1 MGFVDLHRRAQRMA
15 CTLEAG
21 FEDVVGIFT
30 GKLYK
35 MDSGRHAAGKAVPE
49 LLGAFHIKIAHLLG
63 LVIRH
68 IVWMTILVSWA
79 LLSASC
85 RGGEVSYTDEVQPD
99 DDTAIL
105 VLRTGLLDQTRVS
118 DRVNDAVDNPVEYMY
133 TLRIVILHENGTVEH
148 NMYIDFGEIP
158 QTECY
163 RIFKVTRNETKK
175 IYLIANEENAST
187 DLHEQL
193 ETLTT
198 GNTTFASIV
207 DNFVFIPDYK
217 NPIPMSSVYDVPVKA
232 ENLVEREFYLV
243 RAATK
248 FAFRFT
254 NKRKSKVS
262 IDAIHISDIAGATY
276 LIPHKREPLFM
287 SFDDESLYWIN
298 WLKKVADESQ
308 QSPDDVELAD
318 KRGWIQAYDI
328 PSETSHQEVTVNGP
342 LEVPSMT
349 GDQPGKAVFPVF
361 YLPESKKLKAG
372 SATYGEQEYTLKLDM
387 SENGKELSFT
397 KTFPNLKAL
406 FRNTHV
412 LVDITFTEKDEVKVQ
427 VVPYAEVIL
436 EPEFGLKPETKN

>member
-1 MGFVDLHRRAQRMA
+1 MKEIL
-15 CTLEAG
+15 
-21 FEDVVGIFT
+21 
-30 GKLYK
+30 
-35 MDSGRHAAGKAVPE
+35 
-49 LLGAFHIKIAHLLG
+49 
-63 LVIRH
+63 RH

-105 VLRTGLLDQTRVS
+105 VLRTGLLDQTRAS

-207 DNFVFIPDYK
+207 DNFVFIPDNK

-318 KRGWIQAYDI
+318 RRGWIQAYDI

>member
-1 MGFVDLHRRAQRMA
+1 MKEIL
-15 CTLEAG
+15 
-21 FEDVVGIFT
+21 
-30 GKLYK
+30 
-35 MDSGRHAAGKAVPE
+35 
-49 LLGAFHIKIAHLLG
+49 
-63 LVIRH
+63 RH

-105 VLRTGLLDQTRVS
+105 VLRTGLLDQTRAS
-118 DRVNDAVDNPVEYMY
+118 DRVNDAVDNSVEYMY

-175 IYLIANEENAST
+175 IYLIANEENVST

-318 KRGWIQAYDI
+318 RRGWIQAYDI

-349 GDQPGKAVFPVF
+349 GDQPGKAVFSVF

>member
-1 MGFVDLHRRAQRMA
+1 MKEIL
-15 CTLEAG
+15 
-21 FEDVVGIFT
+21 
-30 GKLYK
+30 
-35 MDSGRHAAGKAVPE
+35 
-49 LLGAFHIKIAHLLG
+49 
-63 LVIRH
+63 RH

-85 RGGEVSYTDEVQPD
+85 RGGEVSYTDEIQPD

>member
-1 MGFVDLHRRAQRMA
+1 MKEIL
-15 CTLEAG
+15 
-21 FEDVVGIFT
+21 
-30 GKLYK
+30 
-35 MDSGRHAAGKAVPE
+35 
-49 LLGAFHIKIAHLLG
+49 
-63 LVIRH
+63 RH

-105 VLRTGLLDQTRVS
+105 VLRTGLLDQTRAS

-318 KRGWIQAYDI
+318 RRGWIQAYDI
-328 PSETSHQEVTVNGP
+328 PSETSHQDVTVNGP

>member
-1 MGFVDLHRRAQRMA
+1 MKEIL
-15 CTLEAG
+15 
-21 FEDVVGIFT
+21 
-30 GKLYK
+30 
-35 MDSGRHAAGKAVPE
+35 
-49 LLGAFHIKIAHLLG
+49 
-63 LVIRH
+63 RH

-105 VLRTGLLDQTRVS
+105 VLRTGLLDQTRAS

-262 IDAIHISDIAGATY
+262 IDAIHTSDIAGATY

>member
-1 MGFVDLHRRAQRMA
+1 MKEIL
-15 CTLEAG
+15 
-21 FEDVVGIFT
+21 
-30 GKLYK
+30 
-35 MDSGRHAAGKAVPE
+35 
-49 LLGAFHIKIAHLLG
+49 
-63 LVIRH
+63 RH

-85 RGGEVSYTDEVQPD
+85 RGGEVSYTDEIQSD

-105 VLRTGLLDQTRVS
+105 VLRTGLLDQTRAS
-118 DRVNDAVDNPVEYMY
+118 DRVNDAVDNSVEYMY

-175 IYLIANEENAST
+175 IYLIANEENVST

-342 LEVPSMT
+342 LEVPSIT

>member
-1 MGFVDLHRRAQRMA
+1 MKEIL
-15 CTLEAG
+15 
-21 FEDVVGIFT
+21 
-30 GKLYK
+30 
-35 MDSGRHAAGKAVPE
+35 
-49 LLGAFHIKIAHLLG
+49 
-63 LVIRH
+63 RH

-105 VLRTGLLDQTRVS
+105 VLRTGLLDQTRAS
-118 DRVNDAVDNPVEYMY
+118 DRVNDAVDNSVEYMY

-163 RIFKVTRNETKK
+163 RIFKVTRKK
-175 IYLIANEENAST
+175 IYLIANEENVST

>member
-1 MGFVDLHRRAQRMA
+1 MKEIL
-15 CTLEAG
+15 
-21 FEDVVGIFT
+21 
-30 GKLYK
+30 
-35 MDSGRHAAGKAVPE
+35 
-49 LLGAFHIKIAHLLG
+49 
-63 LVIRH
+63 RH

-105 VLRTGLLDQTRVS
+105 VLRTGLLDQTRAS

-397 KTFPNLKAL
+397 KT
-406 FRNTHV
+406 
-412 LVDITFTEKDEVKVQ
+412 
-427 VVPYAEVIL
+427 
-436 EPEFGLKPETKN
+436 

>member
-1 MGFVDLHRRAQRMA
+1 MKEIL
-15 CTLEAG
+15 
-21 FEDVVGIFT
+21 
-30 GKLYK
+30 
-35 MDSGRHAAGKAVPE
+35 
-49 LLGAFHIKIAHLLG
+49 
-63 LVIRH
+63 RH

-105 VLRTGLLDQTRVS
+105 VLRTGLLDQTRAS

-298 WLKKVADESQ
+298 WLKKVADETQ

-318 KRGWIQAYDI
+318 RRGWIQAYDI

>member
-1 MGFVDLHRRAQRMA
+1 MKEIL
-15 CTLEAG
+15 
-21 FEDVVGIFT
+21 
-30 GKLYK
+30 
-35 MDSGRHAAGKAVPE
+35 
-49 LLGAFHIKIAHLLG
+49 
-63 LVIRH
+63 RH

-85 RGGEVSYTDEVQPD
+85 RGGEVSYTDEIQSD

-105 VLRTGLLDQTRVS
+105 VLRTGLLDQTRASV
-118 DRVNDAVDNPVEYMY
+118 RVNDAVDNSVEYMY

-243 RAATK
+243 RAVTK

-397 KTFPNLKAL
+397 KTFPNLEAL

>member
-1 MGFVDLHRRAQRMA
+1 MKEIL
-15 CTLEAG
+15 
-21 FEDVVGIFT
+21 
-30 GKLYK
+30 
-35 MDSGRHAAGKAVPE
+35 
-49 LLGAFHIKIAHLLG
+49 
-63 LVIRH
+63 RH

-105 VLRTGLLDQTRVS
+105 VLRTGLLDQTRAS
-118 DRVNDAVDNPVEYMY
+118 DRVNDAVDNSVEYMY

-318 KRGWIQAYDI
+318 KRGWIQVYDI

-372 SATYGEQEYTLKLDM
+372 LATYGEQEYTLKLDM

>member
-1 MGFVDLHRRAQRMA
+1 MKEIL
-15 CTLEAG
+15 
-21 FEDVVGIFT
+21 
-30 GKLYK
+30 
-35 MDSGRHAAGKAVPE
+35 
-49 LLGAFHIKIAHLLG
+49 
-63 LVIRH
+63 RH

-85 RGGEVSYTDEVQPD
+85 RGGEVSYTDEVQTD

-262 IDAIHISDIAGATY
+262 IDAIHTSDIAGATY

>member
-1 MGFVDLHRRAQRMA
+1 MKEIL
-15 CTLEAG
+15 
-21 FEDVVGIFT
+21 
-30 GKLYK
+30 
-35 MDSGRHAAGKAVPE
+35 
-49 LLGAFHIKIAHLLG
+49 
-63 LVIRH
+63 RH

-262 IDAIHISDIAGATY
+262 IDAIHTSDIAGATY

-436 EPEFGLKPETKN
+436 EPGFGLKPETKN

>member
-1 MGFVDLHRRAQRMA
+1 MKEIL
-15 CTLEAG
+15 
-21 FEDVVGIFT
+21 
-30 GKLYK
+30 
-35 MDSGRHAAGKAVPE
+35 
-49 LLGAFHIKIAHLLG
+49 
-63 LVIRH
+63 RH

-342 LEVPSMT
+342 LAVPSMP

>member
-1 MGFVDLHRRAQRMA
+1 MKEIL
-15 CTLEAG
+15 
-21 FEDVVGIFT
+21 
-30 GKLYK
+30 
-35 MDSGRHAAGKAVPE
+35 
-49 LLGAFHIKIAHLLG
+49 
-63 LVIRH
+63 RH

-85 RGGEVSYTDEVQPD
+85 RGGEVSYTDEIQSD

-105 VLRTGLLDQTRVS
+105 VLRTGLLDQTRAS
-118 DRVNDAVDNPVEYMY
+118 DRVNDAVDNSVEYMY

-175 IYLIANEENAST
+175 FYLIANEENVST

-342 LEVPSMT
+342 LEVLSMT

>member
-1 MGFVDLHRRAQRMA
+1 MKEIL
-15 CTLEAG
+15 
-21 FEDVVGIFT
+21 
-30 GKLYK
+30 
-35 MDSGRHAAGKAVPE
+35 
-49 LLGAFHIKIAHLLG
+49 
-63 LVIRH
+63 RH

-105 VLRTGLLDQTRVS
+105 VLRTGLLDQTRAS

-349 GDQPGKAVFPVF
+349 GDQLGKAVFPVF

>member
-1 MGFVDLHRRAQRMA
+1 MKEIL
-15 CTLEAG
+15 
-21 FEDVVGIFT
+21 
-30 GKLYK
+30 
-35 MDSGRHAAGKAVPE
+35 
-49 LLGAFHIKIAHLLG
+49 
-63 LVIRH
+63 RH

-105 VLRTGLLDQTRVS
+105 VLRTGLLDQTRAS
-118 DRVNDAVDNPVEYMY
+118 DRVNDAVDNPVYMY

-318 KRGWIQAYDI
+318 RRGWIQAYDI

>member
-1 MGFVDLHRRAQRMA
+1 MKEIL
-15 CTLEAG
+15 
-21 FEDVVGIFT
+21 
-30 GKLYK
+30 
-35 MDSGRHAAGKAVPE
+35 
-49 LLGAFHIKIAHLLG
+49 
-63 LVIRH
+63 RH

-105 VLRTGLLDQTRVS
+105 VLRTGLLDQTRAS

-198 GNTTFASIV
+198 GNTTIASIV

-397 KTFPNLKAL
+397 KTFPNLEAL
-406 FRNTHV
+406 FRNTHE

>member
-1 MGFVDLHRRAQRMA
+1 MKEIL
-15 CTLEAG
+15 
-21 FEDVVGIFT
+21 
-30 GKLYK
+30 
-35 MDSGRHAAGKAVPE
+35 
-49 LLGAFHIKIAHLLG
+49 
-63 LVIRH
+63 RH
-68 IVWMTILVSWA
+68 IVWMTLLVSWA

-105 VLRTGLLDQTRVS
+105 VLRTGLLDQTRAS

-397 KTFPNLKAL
+397 KTFPNLEAL

>member
-1 MGFVDLHRRAQRMA
+1 MKEIL
-15 CTLEAG
+15 
-21 FEDVVGIFT
+21 
-30 GKLYK
+30 
-35 MDSGRHAAGKAVPE
+35 
-49 LLGAFHIKIAHLLG
+49 
-63 LVIRH
+63 RH

-175 IYLIANEENAST
+175 IYLIAIEENAST

>member
-1 MGFVDLHRRAQRMA
+1 MKEIL
-15 CTLEAG
+15 
-21 FEDVVGIFT
+21 
-30 GKLYK
+30 
-35 MDSGRHAAGKAVPE
+35 
-49 LLGAFHIKIAHLLG
+49 
-63 LVIRH
+63 RH

-105 VLRTGLLDQTRVS
+105 VLRTGLLDQTRAS
-118 DRVNDAVDNPVEYMY
+118 DRVNDAVDNSVEYMY

-175 IYLIANEENAST
+175 IYLIANEENVST

-318 KRGWIQAYDI
+318 RRGWIQAYDI

-361 YLPESKKLKAG
+361 YLPERKKLKAG

>member
-1 MGFVDLHRRAQRMA
+1 MKEIL
-15 CTLEAG
+15 
-21 FEDVVGIFT
+21 
-30 GKLYK
+30 
-35 MDSGRHAAGKAVPE
+35 
-49 LLGAFHIKIAHLLG
+49 
-63 LVIRH
+63 RH

-85 RGGEVSYTDEVQPD
+85 RGGEVSYTDEIQPD

-105 VLRTGLLDQTRVS
+105 VLRTGLLDQTRAS

-397 KTFPNLKAL
+397 KTFPNLEAL

>member
-1 MGFVDLHRRAQRMA
+1 MKEIL
-15 CTLEAG
+15 
-21 FEDVVGIFT
+21 
-30 GKLYK
+30 
-35 MDSGRHAAGKAVPE
+35 
-49 LLGAFHIKIAHLLG
+49 
-63 LVIRH
+63 RH

-85 RGGEVSYTDEVQPD
+85 RGGEVSYTDEIQSD

-118 DRVNDAVDNPVEYMY
+118 DRVNDAVDNSVEYMY

>member
-1 MGFVDLHRRAQRMA
+1 MKEIL
-15 CTLEAG
+15 
-21 FEDVVGIFT
+21 
-30 GKLYK
+30 
-35 MDSGRHAAGKAVPE
+35 
-49 LLGAFHIKIAHLLG
+49 
-63 LVIRH
+63 RH

-232 ENLVEREFYLV
+232 EKLVEREFYLV

-262 IDAIHISDIAGATY
+262 IDAIHTSDIAGATY

>member
-1 MGFVDLHRRAQRMA
+1 MKEIL
-15 CTLEAG
+15 
-21 FEDVVGIFT
+21 
-30 GKLYK
+30 
-35 MDSGRHAAGKAVPE
+35 
-49 LLGAFHIKIAHLLG
+49 
-63 LVIRH
+63 RH

-105 VLRTGLLDQTRVS
+105 VLRTGLLDQTRAS
-118 DRVNDAVDNPVEYMY
+118 DRVNDAVDNSVEYMY

-349 GDQPGKAVFPVF
+349 GDQPGKAVFAVF

>member
-1 MGFVDLHRRAQRMA
+1 MKEIL
-15 CTLEAG
+15 
-21 FEDVVGIFT
+21 
-30 GKLYK
+30 
-35 MDSGRHAAGKAVPE
+35 
-49 LLGAFHIKIAHLLG
+49 
-63 LVIRH
+63 RH

-118 DRVNDAVDNPVEYMY
+118 DRVNDAVDNPVAYMY

-318 KRGWIQAYDI
+318 KRGWIQADDI

>member
-1 MGFVDLHRRAQRMA
+1 MKEIL
-15 CTLEAG
+15 
-21 FEDVVGIFT
+21 
-30 GKLYK
+30 
-35 MDSGRHAAGKAVPE
+35 
-49 LLGAFHIKIAHLLG
+49 
-63 LVIRH
+63 RH

-105 VLRTGLLDQTRVS
+105 VLRTGLLDQTRAS

-387 SENGKELSFT
+387 SENAKELSFT
-397 KTFPNLKAL
+397 KTFPNLEAL

>member
-1 MGFVDLHRRAQRMA
+1 MKEIL
-15 CTLEAG
+15 
-21 FEDVVGIFT
+21 
-30 GKLYK
+30 
-35 MDSGRHAAGKAVPE
+35 
-49 LLGAFHIKIAHLLG
+49 
-63 LVIRH
+63 RH

-436 EPEFGLKPETKN
+436 EPEFGLKPETMN

>member
-1 MGFVDLHRRAQRMA
+1 MKEIL
-15 CTLEAG
+15 
-21 FEDVVGIFT
+21 
-30 GKLYK
+30 
-35 MDSGRHAAGKAVPE
+35 
-49 LLGAFHIKIAHLLG
+49 
-63 LVIRH
+63 RH

-217 NPIPMSSVYDVPVKA
+217 NPIPMSSVCDVPVKA

>member
-1 MGFVDLHRRAQRMA
+1 MKEIL
-15 CTLEAG
+15 
-21 FEDVVGIFT
+21 
-30 GKLYK
+30 
-35 MDSGRHAAGKAVPE
+35 
-49 LLGAFHIKIAHLLG
+49 
-63 LVIRH
+63 RH

-105 VLRTGLLDQTRVS
+105 VLRTGLLDQTRAS

-254 NKRKSKVS
+254 NKRKSKVN

-318 KRGWIQAYDI
+318 RRGWIQAYDI

-349 GDQPGKAVFPVF
+349 GDQPSKAVFPVF

>member
-1 MGFVDLHRRAQRMA
+1 MKEIL
-15 CTLEAG
+15 
-21 FEDVVGIFT
+21 
-30 GKLYK
+30 
-35 MDSGRHAAGKAVPE
+35 
-49 LLGAFHIKIAHLLG
+49 
-63 LVIRH
+63 RH

-105 VLRTGLLDQTRVS
+105 VLRTGLLDQTRAS

-232 ENLVEREFYLV
+232 ENLIEREFYLV

-318 KRGWIQAYDI
+318 RRGWIQAYDI

>member
-1 MGFVDLHRRAQRMA
+1 MKEIL
-15 CTLEAG
+15 
-21 FEDVVGIFT
+21 
-30 GKLYK
+30 
-35 MDSGRHAAGKAVPE
+35 
-49 LLGAFHIKIAHLLG
+49 
-63 LVIRH
+63 RH

-85 RGGEVSYTDEVQPD
+85 RGGEVSYTDEIQSD

-105 VLRTGLLDQTRVS
+105 VLRTGLLDQTRAS
-118 DRVNDAVDNPVEYMY
+118 DRVNDAVDNSVEYMY

-217 NPIPMSSVYDVPVKA
+217 NPIPMSSVYDVPVKT

-243 RAATK
+243 RAVTK

-397 KTFPNLKAL
+397 KTFPNLEAL

>member
-1 MGFVDLHRRAQRMA
+1 MKK
-15 CTLEAG
+15 E
-21 FEDVVGIFT
+21 E
-30 GKLYK
+30 K
-35 MDSGRHAAGKAVPE
+35 
-49 LLGAFHIKIAHLLG
+49 G
-63 LVIRH
+63 LKEILRH

-105 VLRTGLLDQTRVS
+105 VLRTGLLDQTRAS
-118 DRVNDAVDNPVEYMY
+118 DRVNDAVDNSVEYMY

-175 IYLIANEENAST
+175 IYLIANEENVST

-318 KRGWIQAYDI
+318 RRGWIQAYDI

>member
-1 MGFVDLHRRAQRMA
+1 MKEIL
-15 CTLEAG
+15 
-21 FEDVVGIFT
+21 
-30 GKLYK
+30 
-35 MDSGRHAAGKAVPE
+35 
-49 LLGAFHIKIAHLLG
+49 
-63 LVIRH
+63 RH

-105 VLRTGLLDQTRVS
+105 VLRTGLLDQTRAS

-318 KRGWIQAYDI
+318 RRGWIQAYDI

-397 KTFPNLKAL
+397 KTFPNLRAL

>member
-1 MGFVDLHRRAQRMA
+1 MKEIL
-15 CTLEAG
+15 
-21 FEDVVGIFT
+21 
-30 GKLYK
+30 
-35 MDSGRHAAGKAVPE
+35 
-49 LLGAFHIKIAHLLG
+49 
-63 LVIRH
+63 RH
-68 IVWMTILVSWA
+68 IVWMTILGSWA

-105 VLRTGLLDQTRVS
+105 VLRTGLLDQTRAS
-118 DRVNDAVDNPVEYMY
+118 DRVNDAVDNSVEYMY

-372 SATYGEQEYTLKLDM
+372 SATYGEQEYTLRLDM

>member
-1 MGFVDLHRRAQRMA
+1 MKEIL
-15 CTLEAG
+15 
-21 FEDVVGIFT
+21 
-30 GKLYK
+30 
-35 MDSGRHAAGKAVPE
+35 
-49 LLGAFHIKIAHLLG
+49 
-63 LVIRH
+63 RH

-105 VLRTGLLDQTRVS
+105 VLRTGLLDQTRAS

-207 DNFVFIPDYK
+207 DNFVYIPDYK

-397 KTFPNLKAL
+397 KTFPNLEAL

>member
-1 MGFVDLHRRAQRMA
+1 MKEIL
-15 CTLEAG
+15 
-21 FEDVVGIFT
+21 
-30 GKLYK
+30 
-35 MDSGRHAAGKAVPE
+35 
-49 LLGAFHIKIAHLLG
+49 
-63 LVIRH
+63 RH

-105 VLRTGLLDQTRVS
+105 VLRTGLLDQTRAS

-207 DNFVFIPDYK
+207 DNLVFIPDYK

-397 KTFPNLKAL
+397 KTFPNLEAL